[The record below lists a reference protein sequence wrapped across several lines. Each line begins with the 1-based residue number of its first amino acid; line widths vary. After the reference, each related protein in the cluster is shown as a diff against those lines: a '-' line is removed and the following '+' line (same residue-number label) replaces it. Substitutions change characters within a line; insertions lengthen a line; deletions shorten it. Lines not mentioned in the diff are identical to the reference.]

1 MSRLYRRSDVVA
13 ENKVAPMYQKKQA
26 TARQAKAVVDARP
39 PISCELVAKAASR
52 RSYVGASSMRDTG
65 PHTAAWQKERP

>member
-1 MSRLYRRSDVVA
+1 MA
-13 ENKVAPMYQKKQA
+13 ENKVAPMYQKS
-26 TARQAKAVVDARP
+26 RQPPSKPRRWSTVVDARP

>member
-1 MSRLYRRSDVVA
+1 MSRLYRRSDVAA

-39 PISCELVAKAASR
+39 PISCESR
-52 RSYVGASSMRDTG
+52 FSSFLCWRIIN
-65 PHTAAWQKERP
+65 